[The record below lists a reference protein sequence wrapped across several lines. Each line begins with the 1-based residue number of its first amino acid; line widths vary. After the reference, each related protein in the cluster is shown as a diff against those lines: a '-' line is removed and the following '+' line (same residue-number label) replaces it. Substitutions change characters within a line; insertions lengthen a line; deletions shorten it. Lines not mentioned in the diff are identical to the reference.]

1 MDGRRCPDLI
11 NPFIKM
17 GLPDLLSGHYN
28 TVKQMRFVSDGHI
41 ELPFSLA
48 DVSIEQGKIEVG

>member
-1 MDGRRCPDLI
+1 MI

-28 TVKQMRFVSDGHI
+28 TVKQIRFVSDGHI